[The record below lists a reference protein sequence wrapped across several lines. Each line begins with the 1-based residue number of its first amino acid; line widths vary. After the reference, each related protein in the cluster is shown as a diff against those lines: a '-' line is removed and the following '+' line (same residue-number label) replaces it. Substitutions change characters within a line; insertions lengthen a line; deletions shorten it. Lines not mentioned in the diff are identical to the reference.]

1 VSRDVDAIAMTY
13 AFRFGERDVWKIG
26 YAQNLSDHLNDVN
39 KHVPREVLGERWSIT
54 TLQQRWP
61 TQTEA
66 YEVEQRLL
74 GLLAARRTVGERV
87 CCTEDELQAAWV
99 SAGSRADG
107 AAAKVARSDGFRVR
121 HTGQVAT
128 SASAPPSREGSE

>member
-1 VSRDVDAIAMTY
+1 MTY

-26 YAQNLSDHLNDVN
+26 YAQNLSDRLNDVN

-66 YEVEQRLL
+66 YEMEQRLL

-99 SAGSRADG
+99 PAGSRADG
-107 AAAKVARSDGFRVR
+107 PAAKVA
-121 HTGQVAT
+121 
-128 SASAPPSREGSE
+128 SAGPMASV